1 MISRSPLAPR
11 GALFLAILLILTLL
25 SGCSAIR
32 NRNWPWKPWQPK
44 GPNTAVVMEE
54 LPFYEATNFPAP
66 ITLGG
71 GPENIGPER
80 APGKSAL
87 SISEVRPQAGAQSA
101 SGLETIYFDY
111 NSRDL
116 NPEMK
121 QRVDGVA
128 QWIMQNAPG
137 RKVLVE
143 GHCDDRGTTEYNVSL
158 GHDRAAS
165 VREEL
170 YRAGIPPE
178 LVSTV
183 SYGKER
189 PVNPEHNEA
198 AWTKNRRV
206 QFLLY

>member
-1 MISRSPLAPR
+1 MISRSPFAPR
-11 GALFLAILLILTLL
+11 GALFLAVLLILTLL

-54 LPFYEATNFPAP
+54 LPVFDQGTMPAP
-66 ITLGG
+66 ITIGG
-71 GPENIGPER
+71 GPERMGPER
-80 APGKSAL
+80 APGKPAL
-87 SISEVRPQAGAQSA
+87 SISEERPEAGAQA

-128 QWIMQNAPG
+128 RWIMQSAPG

-143 GHCDDRGTTEYNVSL
+143 GHCDDRGPVEYNMSL

-189 PVNPEHNEA
+189 PLDPGHSES
-198 AWTKNRRV
+198 AWAKNRRV